1 MHKYTIA
8 ERQETDGNLK
18 VKVVET
24 YNDGTKN
31 GQLSTRS
38 AARFQSL
45 ILITAPHGE
54 VSSAFI
60 DKLFQLKRIFNAL
73 YLRAESGIYLHPL
86 LHLRTA
92 VDDGRVVTVAD
103 QLSDS

>member
-1 MHKYTIA
+1 MYKYTIA
-8 ERQETDGNLK
+8 ERQETDGNRK

-24 YNDGTKN
+24 YNDGTKK
-31 GQLSTRS
+31 R
-38 AARFQSL
+38 AALHTKRCPFSISYL
-45 ILITAPHGE
+45 TTVSHGKIL
-54 VSSAFI
+54 SAFI

-86 LHLRTA
+86 LHLCTA

>member
-1 MHKYTIA
+1 MGI
-8 ERQETDGNLK
+8 GILK
-18 VKVVET
+18 SPKLAIT
-24 YNDGTKN
+24 AQKN

-45 ILITAPHGE
+45 ILITGSHGE

-60 DKLFQLKRIFNAL
+60 DKMFQLKRIFNAL
-73 YLRAESGIYLHPL
+73 YFRAESGIYLHPL